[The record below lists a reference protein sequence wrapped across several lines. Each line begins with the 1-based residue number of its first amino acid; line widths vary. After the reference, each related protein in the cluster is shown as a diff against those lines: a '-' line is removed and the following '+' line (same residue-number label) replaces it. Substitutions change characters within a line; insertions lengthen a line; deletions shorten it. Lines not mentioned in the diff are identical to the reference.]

1 MGHENRTFHDL
12 REANG
17 ARQMLWDPE
26 DKVSVFWRVN
36 ELAGEAGEAC
46 NAIKKLV
53 REKMGLKGSR
63 ITMPELVEELADVII
78 CADLVALTHG
88 CRDRGFY
95 STVRLQHDPL
105 LMGIQLDGLVGKVC
119 QMFSTETVP
128 ERDPVEIA
136 LVDVRDVARAMIS
149 FFGYDPSMIVSA
161 KFNETSRKVGFPVFL
176 DLVMRTDRRAVE
188 QVDLTPRKVGKAPE
202 LGMPYRGDESYM
214 HRSRERDDQIDTM
227 EEQRRRRRAE
237 DERLLAEQG
246 GNDFHRGVA
255 AGVMLDQM
263 SQPTDK
269 ELYVDSAP
277 SRQQDPPQS
286 YDVQVQAESP
296 APESSYHDS
305 GSSSSD
311 SGGGGGD

>member
-26 DKVSVFWRVN
+26 NKVSVFWRVN

-95 STVRLQHDPL
+95 STIRLQHDPL

-128 ERDPVEIA
+128 ERDPVEIV
-136 LVDVRDVARAMIS
+136 LVDVRDIARAMIS
-149 FFGYDPSMIVSA
+149 HFGYDPSMIVSA

-227 EEQRRRRRAE
+227 EDQRRRRREE
-237 DERLLAEQG
+237 DDRLLAEQG
-246 GNDFHRGVA
+246 GNHLATGIVI
-255 AGVMLDQM
+255 GTMLGDDVTR
-263 SQPTDK
+263 QP
-269 ELYVDSAP
+269 E
-277 SRQQDPPQS
+277 QS
-286 YDVQVQAESP
+286 YDTQVQAESP
-296 APESSYHDS
+296 APESSYESPAPDSPSYDS